1 MLTVTNVQYFV
12 LYFHHQRLHQSA
24 HTSMI
29 HKTKTEKYYR
39 FMSRCQL
46 NQLSL
51 FSCYIIGS
59 VSFFSFVI
67 VLFGGNSK
75 PFICQVA
82 NLIIMFFMLL
92 FLLTAHLF
100 CSNRTYFSMFPYS
113 LNSQHLLNSYINDRY
128 MQEQNHGSEESG
140 RERARE
146 RETVQQR
153 RDYSTCVMIYSYLM
167 VITKSYVRFGVEK
180 EKYQVFVD
188 EPIFQHMLRQQ

>member
-1 MLTVTNVQYFV
+1 MTINSFFKRSGMLTVTNVQYFV

-59 VSFFSFVI
+59 FSFFSFVI

-128 MQEQNHGSEESG
+128 M
-140 RERARE
+140 
-146 RETVQQR
+146 
-153 RDYSTCVMIYSYLM
+153 
-167 VITKSYVRFGVEK
+167 
-180 EKYQVFVD
+180 
-188 EPIFQHMLRQQ
+188 

>member
-1 MLTVTNVQYFV
+1 MPVKSTEPVFL
-12 LYFHHQRLHQSA
+12 LYNW
-24 HTSMI
+24 
-29 HKTKTEKYYR
+29 
-39 FMSRCQL
+39 QL
-46 NQLSL
+46 
-51 FSCYIIGS
+51 FI
-59 VSFFSFVI
+59 FFRFVI

-82 NLIIMFFMLL
+82 NLIKMFIMLL

-128 MQEQNHGSEESG
+128 MQEQNHGSEE
-140 RERARE
+140 REKERE

-180 EKYQVFVD
+180 EKYQVFID
-188 EPIFQHMLRQQ
+188 ELISQHMLRTFLWQK